1 MTKTFLNT
9 MADGV
14 PVENVPGR
22 LCSYLEAVLD
32 LLVSTIV
39 RARKGG
45 LMITVEYRSLEILER
60 LWEDCSSGH
69 LKAVAEKWLVTDDIR
84 RRLGVEFV
92 KLKVSINGA
101 NNIKCKSSLM
111 DITGEKN

>member
-1 MTKTFLNT
+1 
-9 MADGV
+9 MADSV

-22 LCSYLEAVLD
+22 LCSYLEGVLD

-60 LWEDCSSGH
+60 LWED
-69 LKAVAEKWLVTDDIR
+69 
-84 RRLGVEFV
+84 
-92 KLKVSINGA
+92 
-101 NNIKCKSSLM
+101 
-111 DITGEKN
+111 